1 MKIDVV
7 TLFPKT
13 LKDIFTISILKIA
26 QEKKLIEINVLDL
39 RKFGKGKRK
48 TVDDRPFGGGTG
60 MILRVDV
67 LVDALKFLTKD
78 SRGRDKPFVILTDP
92 TGTTFNQ
99 KLAKKLS
106 KKKWLVIF
114 CGHYEGVDERF
125 KKWVDISLSIGDYIL
140 TGGEL
145 PAAVIVDATSRL
157 VTNVLKREATATE
170 TFSEI
175 KVGKEKIP
183 ILEYPQYSRPRT
195 FLNLEVPPVL
205 ISGDHKRVEEWRIRE
220 ALTKTKK
227 SRPDLLR

>member
-48 TVDDRPFGGGTG
+48 VVDDRPFGGGTG

-78 SRGRDKPFVILTDP
+78 SRERDKPFVILTDP

-125 KKWVDISLSIGDYIL
+125 KKWVDISISIGDYIL